1 MEDAFHFSGKEEVRL
16 ESTLSSSGVGYG
28 FSEATNFRGCYRVE
42 KMREP
47 SGGVGLAVSIF
58 VPSLTKRRKK
68 SGTKVAV

>member
-1 MEDAFHFSGKEEVRL
+1 MEDAFHFSGKEEVCS
-16 ESTLSSSGVGYG
+16 ESTLSSEVGYD
-28 FSEATNFRGCYRVE
+28 FSEATNFRECYRVE

-58 VPSLTKRRKK
+58 VLSLTKRRKK